1 MSWRHPSRKRLAAWL
16 ESGEVDEGLEQHI
29 ESCDKCADDLEA
41 IAAGESVD
49 DAGAMA
55 RLDDAL
61 TAVLQPEPGL
71 EERMRSRVAASLQ
84 NREDLALMMS
94 VFGSGARTARLL
106 IDPPEPT

>member
-16 ESGEVDEGLEQHI
+16 ESGEIDEGLEQHV
-29 ESCDKCADDLEA
+29 ESCHKCADELEQ
-41 IAAGESVD
+41 IASGELSVD
-49 DAGAMA
+49 AGPTA

-61 TAVLQPEPGL
+61 STLLQPEPGL
-71 EERMRSRVAASLQ
+71 EERMRTRVAASLQ

-106 IDPPEPT
+106 IDPPEPM

>member
-16 ESGEVDEGLEQHI
+16 ESGEVDEGLEQHV
-29 ESCDKCADDLEA
+29 ESCMKCADDLEQL
-41 IAAGESVD
+41 
-49 DAGAMA
+49 AGADLVDEVGPMA

-61 TAVLQPEPGL
+61 STLLSPDPGL
-71 EERMRSRVAASLQ
+71 EDRMRSRVAASLQ